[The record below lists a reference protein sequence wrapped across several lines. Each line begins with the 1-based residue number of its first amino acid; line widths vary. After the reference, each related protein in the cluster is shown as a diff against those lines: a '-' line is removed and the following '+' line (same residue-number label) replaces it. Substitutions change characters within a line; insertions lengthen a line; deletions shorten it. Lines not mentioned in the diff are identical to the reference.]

1 MAFTHKARVRLPDC
15 EILFGFERFRNHVNL
30 AVTKYSIQSAQTTI
44 KHEALEIFIN
54 YIPVGLAV
62 RICGFHPQG
71 PGSTPGLENFVRIEH
86 FRKPRYVWPQQ
97 CTQYRLQKTA
107 TKHEALETL
116 INKIPV
122 GLAVRICGFH
132 PQGPVR
138 RPDWEIMFGLS
149 VLETTLH
156 LAVTKYSIPSA
167 QTTIKHEALEIL
179 INNIPVG
186 LAIRICGSHP
196 QGPGWTPGLGK
207 FVRIERF
214 RNHVTFGRNK
224 VLDTVC
230 TNHNQT
236 RGAGN

>member
-1 MAFTHKARVRLPDC
+1 MAFTHKARVGLP
-15 EILFGFERFRNHVNL
+15 EWENLFGLSVSEITLHL
-30 AVTKYSIQSAQTTI
+30 AVTKYSIPSAQTTT
-44 KHEALEIFIN
+44 KHEALEIDIN
-54 YIPVGLAV
+54 NIPVGLAV

-107 TKHEALETL
+107 TKHEALEIL

-132 PQGPVR
+132 PQGP
-138 RPDWEIMFGLS
+138 
-149 VLETTLH
+149 
-156 LAVTKYSIPSA
+156 
-167 QTTIKHEALEIL
+167 
-179 INNIPVG
+179 
-186 LAIRICGSHP
+186 GS
-196 QGPGWTPGLGK
+196 TPGLGN
-207 FVRIERF
+207 FVRIECF

-224 VLDTVC
+224 VLNTVC

-236 RGAGN
+236 